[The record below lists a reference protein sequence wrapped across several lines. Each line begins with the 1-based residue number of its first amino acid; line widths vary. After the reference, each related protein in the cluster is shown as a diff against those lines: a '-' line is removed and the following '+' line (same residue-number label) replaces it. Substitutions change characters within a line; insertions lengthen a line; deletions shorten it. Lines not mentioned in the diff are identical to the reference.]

1 VADLVSWRVI
11 ERGWSVVDADG
22 NEIGKVDQI
31 TGDVEHDIFDGL
43 TIGDGGTVLT
53 RAKYVPSEHV
63 GEIRE
68 GLIALDLSPQE
79 ASQLEPY
86 AEPVSKQ
93 LADLAPAPEQDP
105 RGRRG
110 GPFGGGPF
118 GGGGG
123 LLRILFGRRM

>member
-1 VADLVSWRVI
+1 MADLVSWRVI
-11 ERGWSVVDADG
+11 ERGWSVVDAEG

-53 RAKYVPSEHV
+53 RPKYVPSEHV
-63 GEIRE
+63 AEVRE

-86 AEPVSKQ
+86 TEHVEKP
-93 LADLAPAPEQDP
+93 LADLASAPE
-105 RGRRG
+105 RSSRG
-110 GPFGGGPF
+110 GPF
-118 GGGGG
+118 GGGG
-123 LLRILFGRRM
+123 LLRILFGRRL

>member
-11 ERGWSVVDADG
+11 ERGWSVVDAEG
-22 NEIGKVDQI
+22 NEVGKVDRI

-53 RAKYVPSEHV
+53 RPKYVPSEHV
-63 GEIRE
+63 AEVRE
-68 GLIALDLSPQE
+68 GLITLDLSPDA

-86 AEPVSKQ
+86 REQVERP
-93 LADLAPAPEQDP
+93 LADLAPAPAQQQ
-105 RGRRG
+105 RG
-110 GPFGGGPF
+110 GRGGPF

-123 LLRILFGRRM
+123 LLRILFGRRW